1 MCKIFLQ
8 QLWREQLDWDE
19 SLPSALHETWMDLRN
34 SLPQMCAGRICAV
47 MTRPIPGYN
56 HTFMLCSLVNNNF
69 MPLNNVALYL
79 DSEKNHLV
87 PVPREALLEPPRLA
101 DGHPMSAVF
110 ADIDFRGGH
119 AVGQYCGDSVHL
131 PQYGSPSFGD
141 TINED
146 EELSLHEDQLQS
158 NNSQIL
164 ALS

>member
-1 MCKIFLQ
+1 
-8 QLWREQLDWDE
+8 
-19 SLPSALHETWMDLRN
+19 
-34 SLPQMCAGRICAV
+34 MCAGRICAV